1 MKMKALRWYGIHD
14 VRTEEIDKPAPP
26 AARVLIRV
34 LYAGICGSDLHIY
47 NKAMFI
53 RTSRDHGA

>member
-14 VRTEEIDKPAPP
+14 VRTEEIDKPAPAP
-26 AARVLIRV
+26 GEVLIRV

-53 RTSRDHGA
+53 QNIP